1 MSIIEKIKENFSP
14 EFISELATQ
23 LGESESRVSKA
34 IAVLLPATLGNIC
47 INSKN
52 ENILKAIS
60 DIDNE
65 KISKNLLSESQQ
77 NTLVN
82 SIKETLFTK
91 ESEKL
96 FTITEEHSGIE
107 DSNSKIIL
115 NTVIAATLE
124 TLKNE
129 IQKQNID
136 GKNISELLN
145 EQKSLICSI
154 IPAGLSLESLGLENK
169 DNSVEKII
177 HEEKNIEKPQK
188 PIQKLPKNTNKQN
201 NAGFWNWLLPLI
213 LLGLAAWFF
222 WKFYEKENLPEKI
235 KIEEKK

>member
-14 EFISELATQ
+14 EIISELATQ
-23 LGESESRVSKA
+23 LGESESRVSKT

-52 ENILKAIS
+52 EKILKAIS

-77 NTLVN
+77 NKIVN

-154 IPAGLSLESLGLENK
+154 IPAGLSLESFGLEHK
-169 DNSVEKII
+169 DTPVEKIL

-188 PIQKLPKNTNKQN
+188 PTQKLPKTSNKQN
-201 NAGFWNWLLPLI
+201 NADLWNWLLPLI

>member
-107 DSNSKIIL
+107 NSNSKIIL

-154 IPAGLSLESLGLENK
+154 IPAGLSLESFGLENK

-177 HEEKNIEKPQK
+177 HEEKILKNHKNQHKNCPKPQ
-188 PIQKLPKNTNKQN
+188 INKTMP
-201 NAGFWNWLLPLI
+201 AFGTGFYHS
-213 LLGLAAWFF
+213 FC
-222 WKFYEKENLPEKI
+222 
-235 KIEEKK
+235 

>member
-77 NTLVN
+77 NKIVN

-136 GKNISELLN
+136 AKNISELLN

-154 IPAGLSLESLGLENK
+154 IPAGLSLESFGLENK

-188 PIQKLPKNTNKQN
+188 PTQKLPKATNKQN

>member
-77 NTLVN
+77 NKIVN

-115 NTVIAATLE
+115 NTVIAATLA

-129 IQKQNID
+129 IQKQNIE
-136 GKNISELLN
+136 GMNISELLN

-154 IPAGLSLESLGLENK
+154 IPAGLSLESFGLEHK
-169 DNSVEKII
+169 DTPAEKIL
-177 HEEKNIEKPQK
+177 HEEKNIEKLQK

>member
-65 KISKNLLSESQQ
+65 KISKNLLSESQL

-96 FTITEEHSGIE
+96 FTITEEHSGIK

-115 NTVIAATLE
+115 NTVIAATLA

-129 IQKQNID
+129 IQKQNIE

-154 IPAGLSLESLGLENK
+154 IPAGLSLESFGLEHK
-169 DNSVEKII
+169 DTPVEKIL

-188 PIQKLPKNTNKQN
+188 PTQKLPKNTNKQN

>member
-65 KISKNLLSESQQ
+65 NISKNLLSESQQ

-107 DSNSKIIL
+107 NSNAQIIL
-115 NTVIAATLE
+115 NTVIAATLA

-129 IQKQNID
+129 IQKQNIE
-136 GKNISELLN
+136 GMNISELLN

-169 DNSVEKII
+169 DNSVEKIL
-177 HEEKNIEKPQK
+177 HEEKNNEKPQK
-188 PIQKLPKNTNKQN
+188 PTQKLPKTSNKQN
-201 NAGFWNWLLPLI
+201 NADFWNWLLPLI

>member
-77 NTLVN
+77 NKIVN
-82 SIKETLFTK
+82 SIKETLFSK
-91 ESEKL
+91 EPEKL

-115 NTVIAATLE
+115 NTVIAATLA

-188 PIQKLPKNTNKQN
+188 PTQKLPKTSNKQN

>member
-65 KISKNLLSESQQ
+65 KISKNLLTESQQ

-107 DSNSKIIL
+107 DSNAQIIL
-115 NTVIAATLE
+115 NTVIAATLA

-154 IPAGLSLESLGLENK
+154 IPAGLSLESFGLEHK
-169 DNSVEKII
+169 DTPVEKIL

-188 PIQKLPKNTNKQN
+188 PTQKLPKTSNKQN
-201 NAGFWNWLLPLI
+201 NSGFWNWLLPLI

>member
-52 ENILKAIS
+52 EKILKAIS

-77 NTLVN
+77 NKIVN
-82 SIKETLFTK
+82 SIKETLFSK
-91 ESEKL
+91 EPEKL

-115 NTVIAATLE
+115 NTVIAATLA

-154 IPAGLSLESLGLENK
+154 IPAGLSLESFGLEHR
-169 DNSVEKII
+169 DTPVEKIL
-177 HEEKNIEKPQK
+177 HEEKNIEKLQK
-188 PIQKLPKNTNKQN
+188 PTQKSPKATNKKN

>member
-115 NTVIAATLE
+115 NTVIAATLA

-177 HEEKNIEKPQK
+177 HEEKNIEKLQK

>member
-65 KISKNLLSESQQ
+65 KISKNLLTESQQ

-107 DSNSKIIL
+107 NSNSKIIL
-115 NTVIAATLE
+115 NTVIAATLA

-177 HEEKNIEKPQK
+177 HEEKNIEKLQK